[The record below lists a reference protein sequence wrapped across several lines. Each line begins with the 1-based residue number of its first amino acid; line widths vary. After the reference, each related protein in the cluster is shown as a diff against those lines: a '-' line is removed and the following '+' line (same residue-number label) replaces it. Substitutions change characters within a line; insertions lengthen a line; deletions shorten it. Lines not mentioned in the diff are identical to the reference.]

1 MYQTNIQSH
10 KMSMLSLFRYSTRKG
25 GAKHQEGI
33 VKLTDELDAIIETEE
48 DQLQYGVNTE
58 FDALDFSQEMFGR
71 FYGSADKESNNE
83 WSFAHEELDKLDE
96 IRQLQDITHH
106 DPDLSLLSTNYVLD
120 EMSESI
126 ALLLQEYR
134 AYMDDPDNQDENG
147 DVDPSNFSPSGDTQ
161 VAMQQAAGKLGDAIE
176 ELKNAKPLIEAMSGD
191 QAATEKGETDRSQMV
206 KELLDPDSTLR
217 KIMKIVGRLQNA
229 ISGLQANSL
238 AQEMTDQEITTG
250 KAKFSHLVSNEK
262 MYLADDATVDKF
274 YSRHINREQFMFRQ
288 KGKNKKVGGPIT
300 VLVDESSSM
309 SGSREDIAKA
319 TAAALFIMATEQ
331 KRDATVIGF
340 GSRVNYTIKKKKG
353 EKISY
358 LRWERGNPN
367 TMPLTYMKSIEHIAN
382 RNSRGGTNFAPAIEK
397 ALDESKGRNADILFI
412 TDGQDR
418 ISSSSLSAIQKSKA
432 KNGTR
437 IFTIVIG
444 TRNECLESVSDAILP
459 FSYLNDDTIN
469 SLARLIK
476 TMER

>member
-25 GAKHQEGI
+25 GANHKQGI
-33 VKLTDELDAIIETEE
+33 EKLTDELDAIIETEE

-58 FDALDFSQEMFGR
+58 FDSMDFAQEMFGR
-71 FYGSADKESNNE
+71 FYGSAEKESNNE
-83 WSFAHEELDKLDE
+83 WAFAHEELDKLDE

-134 AYMDDPDNQDENG
+134 AYMDDPDNQDEDGNA
-147 DVDPSNFSPSGDTQ
+147 DPSGFSPSGDTQ
-161 VAMQQAAGKLGDAIE
+161 VALQQGAGNLKDAIE
-176 ELKNAKPLIEAMSGD
+176 QLQQAQPLIEAMSGD
-191 QAATEKGETDRSQMV
+191 QDSTTEGETDRSQMV
-206 KELLDPDSTLR
+206 KELLDPESTLR

-250 KAKFSHLVSNEK
+250 KAKFSHLVSSEK
-262 MYLADDATVDKF
+262 MYLADDSTVDKF

-288 KGKNKKVGGPIT
+288 KGKSKKVGGPIT

-309 SGSREDIAKA
+309 SGQREDIAKSV
-319 TAAALFIMATEQ
+319 AAALYIMATEQ
-331 KRDATVIGF
+331 KRDVTVIGF
-340 GSRVNYTIKKKKG
+340 GRNVNYVLKKKKG
-353 EKISY
+353 SKNSTLNVWCDETIT
-358 LRWERGNPN
+358 N
-367 TMPLTYMKSIEHIAN
+367 MKAIHWIAN
-382 RNSRGGTNFAPAIEK
+382 RNSRGGTSFAPAIDR
-397 ALDESKGRNADILFI
+397 ALKESKGKNADILFI
-412 TDGQDR
+412 TDGEDR
-418 ISSSSLSAIQKSKA
+418 ISSSSLSSIQNSKD
-432 KNGTR
+432 KDGTR
-437 IFTIVIG
+437 IFTILIG
-444 TRNECLESVSDAILP
+444 TQNGYLESVSDAILP
-459 FSYLNDDTIN
+459 FRYLSDDSIN
-469 SLARLIK
+469 SLASLIK